1 MDEDHNDFIDFYNK
15 YIGFCLD
22 GTKLGIGFCDEPS
35 GKLIFNVGMAEMNE
49 KAGKLTINVRYPVT
63 MTDDDVYDA
72 MSGVLKLKHHEPI
85 FVEADSPMVR
95 MLVDIYRRHSGDTES
110 VPKVIGGGTYARAA
124 KNVIAYGALF
134 PGDEDLMHQKNEYLS
149 IERLEQMTKIY
160 AEAIY
165 KLSSG
170 EYNS

>member
-1 MDEDHNDFIDFYNK
+1 
-15 YIGFCLD
+15 
-22 GTKLGIGFCDEPS
+22 
-35 GKLIFNVGMAEMNE
+35 MNE
-49 KAGKLTINVRYPVT
+49 KAGKITINVRYPVT

-72 MSGVLKLKHHEPI
+72 MSDLLEKYNIGVLKLKHHEPI